1 MDPHCSP
8 SIVTM
13 DGASDLVAE
22 MEQVSISEMD
32 LPSSPQVA
40 SPLASE
46 SKVDEV
52 GLFCKS

>member
-1 MDPHCSP
+1 
-8 SIVTM
+8 M